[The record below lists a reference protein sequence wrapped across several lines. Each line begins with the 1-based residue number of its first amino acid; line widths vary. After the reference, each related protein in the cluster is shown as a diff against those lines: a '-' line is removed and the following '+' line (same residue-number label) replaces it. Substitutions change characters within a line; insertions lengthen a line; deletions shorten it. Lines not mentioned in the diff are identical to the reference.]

1 MNIFEELQTNE
12 KGLTSFEAEKRLEKY
27 GRNELPEKKPEGFL
41 SIFINQFKSP
51 LIYILLGAGVIVSL
65 MGEWADAMVILAVLM
80 LNAIIGSFQEG
91 KAQNTIRALKNFVE
105 TKATV
110 LRDDKEIIIPD
121 DEVVP
126 GDIIILQEGEKI
138 PADAKIILS
147 NGLRVDEAAMTGE
160 SKPVYKNIGDDILK
174 GTVVV
179 SGNARAVVFCYRTKY

>member
-12 KGLTSFEAEKRLEKY
+12 KGLTSLEVEKRLEKY

-105 TKATV
+105 T
-110 LRDDKEIIIPD
+110 RQP
-121 DEVVP
+121 
-126 GDIIILQEGEKI
+126 
-138 PADAKIILS
+138 
-147 NGLRVDEAAMTGE
+147 
-160 SKPVYKNIGDDILK
+160 Y
-174 GTVVV
+174 
-179 SGNARAVVFCYRTKY
+179 